1 MLPTG
6 GNPQPVLIR
15 GLYGYE
21 IEGVG
26 WENPHAIVYR
36 AQRKVD
42 GLPLLVKV
50 LRSPASADWRAGW
63 FQRDYETAQDLSL
76 DCLLKPLAFEQTD
89 QGPALV
95 YADAN
100 ASPLEEIAAE
110 APLPIET
117 ALSIGAG
124 LAEAVAA
131 VHKER
136 LVHANLN
143 PTTVWIKDRTA
154 ALISDFG
161 CARRL
166 AGEAAGHPPPCDEL
180 MDIRYIS
187 PEQTGRVQNAVDHR
201 TDIYA
206 LGIILYRLLTGT
218 LPFDGTDP
226 VHIIDG
232 HVARQPTFPAE
243 SQLPAALA
251 KVLLKAL
258 AKDPDAR
265 YLSASGLVADL
276 LECRAQWCATG
287 TIDAFEPGRYDAKA
301 MLRVSQRLYG
311 RERETAALLEKARSA
326 QGGRPAWL
334 LVKGAPGVGKST
346 LVVQIE
352 DFVRKHNG
360 RFVAGKFDQY
370 QRNVPYLALVQAF
383 QQLIGQLLGGSK
395 SELEVWRSR
404 VLEALGN
411 NARVVIEVIPE
422 MELLTGPQPPVP
434 SLPPEQERNR
444 FNRAFTKLTQAFAPR
459 DELLCV
465 FMDDLQWV
473 DETSLAL
480 LAHILADPETRNT
493 LFIGAYR
500 DKEVD
505 AGHPLDTALSEL
517 KRSGADVEVVDLNE
531 LKEPDIRQMVCDTFD
546 ISQDEAHQLAQVLH
560 RTSEGNPLFLMQ
572 FLPYLCEEGLIAYDY
587 GSGAWVWDLARIQ
600 QEALTQDILELLNK
614 RLGALHQDSRTILA
628 TAACLGSTF
637 DLAKLMVATGRSR
650 ADILRCM
657 TIGVR
662 EGLLV
667 AIEARPQ
674 ASPSER
680 HDVDSY
686 RFLHDRVQQAA
697 FDCIAGGARQ
707 EFRLHIGRRLMAAL
721 CPDDR
726 LVPQLDVLGNLNT
739 VSALITDEDECLG
752 VAQLNLVAG
761 RRARHALAYQ
771 SALGYITVGLNL
783 LGREAWHTS
792 YELTMKLH
800 SEAFECEYLTAN
812 FARADQLFTTLI
824 ANARSK
830 LEKARIY
837 RTKLLLDT
845 SEERYEQA
853 VAVGETALKL
863 LGVSYSSQPS
873 KLHLA
878 LEFMRLKLG
887 MRNRRPQDLL
897 ATKAVDDPEKAAAVR
912 ILAALIPTT
921 YLISPDLW
929 LFTTFKVVNHSLRH
943 GVSPA
948 SALGFASYGTVLGAV
963 MGDHKRGY
971 EFGRMAIELAE
982 KGNDPSILCNVL
994 HTFASFI
1001 KPSRDPLEECFPLW
1015 KRVQK
1020 LGLEVGDHQ
1029 FCNYAIISEVLA
1041 RATRGSNLQ
1050 EVLRLFDQHCP
1061 VVLQS
1066 NEPFSIDF
1074 MIMTKNFALALQGE
1088 TAAFHSLSTDTYDE
1102 AEAELRYQKSGNL
1115 FIVFYQWFQRLELAC
1130 LFGRF
1135 EDALDLSENCNTVV
1149 RRIAGT
1155 VHVPEHYFYRG
1166 LAVAVALGEEG
1177 ARFRT
1182 SRKTLRGCLHRL
1194 KVAAEN
1200 SPHNFAPHAALLEAE
1215 TARLAR
1221 QFADALKRYNRAIE
1235 LAETEGHTHIAGLAH
1250 ERAGLL
1256 CLKEGQRRLASW
1268 YIAGARAAFD
1278 KWGATAKVAWLDR
1291 EYSDLLGPAAT
1302 PLDIAASTPAR
1313 RPDHRPG
1320 ESFDIAAALQASRII
1335 ASDENAGGVLT
1346 HLMQVMRVQ
1355 MGAETAHLL
1364 VLEGGTPNLEASAT
1378 IDSGGVML
1386 FPPVPADAGPGTF
1399 SPAIVNYVL
1408 RTGDDLLL
1416 GDAAADA
1423 RFSQCGYVASR
1434 RPRSVLCSPIR
1445 HQGELLGVI
1454 YLEHTQA
1461 ARAFTGQKLEWLRV
1475 LATEVGLTV
1484 WSARLARYRDYVHR
1498 FAPAAVAK
1506 EIDSNPRSPDLA
1518 AKDCDVSILF
1528 GDLAG
1533 YTRMAEQMERS
1544 QLDELINRAFSRFV
1558 DEIHRYEG
1566 TLLEIRGDEIFVLF
1580 RDDDRARHAWKAASA
1595 ALAISRVAN
1604 SLKDELSSSCPP
1616 IILNMGI
1623 NSGIASVG
1631 MKAVDASSGARWRYG
1646 ASGTVVN
1653 IAARVRELA
1662 REGSILISADSV
1674 ARVKHCFE
1682 FKDLGEHALKNV
1694 KNSVR
1699 VYRLVGER
1707 EPLPAIRFIDGS
1719 LPDAKH

>member
-6 GNPQPVLIR
+6 AVRNPQPTLIR

-21 IEGVG
+21 IERIC
-26 WENPHAIVYR
+26 WEQPHAIVYR

-42 GLPLLVKV
+42 ALPLLVKV
-50 LRSPASADWRAGW
+50 LRNPASADWRADW
-63 FQRDYETAQDLSL
+63 FLRDYQIVQDLSL
-76 DCLLKPLAFEQTD
+76 DCLLKPQAFEQTD
-89 QGPALV
+89 QGPALI
-95 YADAN
+95 YASTN
-100 ASPLEEIAAE
+100 VSPLEEIAAA

-117 ALSIGAG
+117 ALTIGAG
-124 LAEAVAA
+124 IAEAVAA
-131 VHKER
+131 LHKER
-136 LVHANLN
+136 LVHGNLN
-143 PTTVWIKDRTA
+143 PTTVWLKDETTV
-154 ALISDFG
+154 LISDFG
-161 CARRL
+161 CARPFTGEF
-166 AGEAAGHPPPCDEL
+166 AGQKPCDEL
-180 MDIRYIS
+180 IDVRYMS
-187 PEQTGRVQNAVDHR
+187 PEQTGRVQNSLDHR

-206 LGIILYRLLTGT
+206 LGVILFRLLTGG
-218 LPFDGTDP
+218 LPFDGTDL
-226 VHIIDG
+226 VQIIDG
-232 HVARQPTFPAE
+232 HVARQPHFPTNP
-243 SQLPAALA
+243 QLPTALA

-265 YLSASGLVADL
+265 YLSATGLVVDL

-287 TIDAFEPGRYDAKA
+287 AIDGFEAGRYDAKA
-301 MLRVSQRLYG
+301 MLRVSRRLYG
-311 RERETAALLEKARSA
+311 RERETAALLDKARA
-326 QGGRPAWL
+326 ARGARPAWL

-346 LVVQIE
+346 LVAQLE
-352 DFVRKHNG
+352 DFVCRHNG

-370 QRNVPYLALVQAF
+370 KRNVPYLALIQAF

-395 SELEVWRSR
+395 SELAAWRSR

-411 NARVVIEVIPE
+411 NAQVVIDVIPE
-422 MELLTGPQPPVP
+422 MELLTGPQPHVP
-434 SLPPEQERNR
+434 SLPPDQARNR
-444 FNRAFTKLTQAFAPR
+444 FNRAFTKLTQAFAPH

-480 LAHILADPETRNT
+480 LAHILADPETRNI

-500 DKEVD
+500 DKEVN
-505 AGHPLDTALSEL
+505 AGHPLDAALNEL
-517 KRSGADVEVVDLNE
+517 KRSGADVEIVDLNE
-531 LKEPDIRQMVCDTFD
+531 LKGSDIRQMVCDTFD
-546 ISQDEAHQLAQVLH
+546 ISQDEAHELAQVLH
-560 RTSEGNPLFLMQ
+560 RTSDGNPLFLMQ

-587 GSGAWVWDLARIQ
+587 ASGTWVCDLARIQ
-600 QEALTQDILELLNK
+600 QKAVTQDILELLNK
-614 RLGALHQDSRTILA
+614 RLGALNPDTRTILA

-637 DLAKLMVATGRSR
+637 DIAKLMVGTGRSR
-650 ADILRCM
+650 ADIMQCM

-667 AIEARPQ
+667 AMEARRQ

-680 HDVDSY
+680 REVDSY
-686 RFLHDRVQQAA
+686 RFVHDRVQQAA
-697 FDCIAGGARQ
+697 FDCIAEDVRQ
-707 EFRLHIGRRLMAAL
+707 EFRLHIGRRLMAVL
-721 CPDDR
+721 HPDDR

-739 VSALITDEDECLG
+739 ASALITDEKECVG

-783 LGREAWHTS
+783 LGREAWRTN
-792 YELTMKLH
+792 YELTMRLH

-824 ANARSK
+824 ANTSSK
-830 LEKARIY
+830 LDKARIY

-863 LGVSYSSQPS
+863 LGVSYSRQPS

-878 LEFMRLKLG
+878 LEFMRLKLS
-887 MRNRRPQDLL
+887 MRSRKPQDLL
-897 ATKAVDDPEKAAAVR
+897 GAKVVDDPEKAAAVR
-912 ILAALIPTT
+912 ILATLIPTT

-929 LFTTFKVVNHSLRH
+929 LFTTFKVVNCSLRD

-963 MGDHKRGY
+963 MGDHKGGY

-1015 KRVQK
+1015 RRVQQ

-1041 RATRGSNLQ
+1041 RATRGSNLR
-1050 EVLRLFDQHCP
+1050 EVLRLFDQYCP
-1061 VVLQS
+1061 LVQQS

-1074 MIMTKNFALALQGE
+1074 LIMTKNFALALQGE
-1088 TAAFHSLSTDTYDE
+1088 TAALHSLNTDTYDE
-1102 AEAELRYQKSGNL
+1102 AEAELRYRKSGNL

-1135 EDALDLSENCNTVV
+1135 EDALELSENCKTVV

-1166 LAVAVALGEEG
+1166 LAVAVALSEEG
-1177 ARFRT
+1177 ARFRALH
-1182 SRKTLRGCLHRL
+1182 KTLRGCLKRL

-1200 SPHNFAPHAALLEAE
+1200 SPHNFSPHAVLLEAE

-1221 QFADALKRYNRAIE
+1221 RFSDALKLYNRAIE
-1235 LAETEGHTHIAGLAH
+1235 LAETEGHTHIVGLAH

-1256 CLKEGQRRLASW
+1256 CLKEEQHRLASW
-1268 YIAGARAAFD
+1268 YIAGARAAFN

-1291 EYSDLLGPAAT
+1291 EYPHLLRPTVA
-1302 PLDIAASTPAR
+1302 PLDIAPSTPAR
-1313 RPDHRPG
+1313 RLNHRPE

-1335 ASDENAGGVLT
+1335 ASGENAEGVLT
-1346 HLMQVMRVQ
+1346 HLMQVIRVQ

-1364 VLEGGTPNLEASAT
+1364 VLEGGILQLEASAT
-1378 IDSGGVML
+1378 INSGGVML
-1386 FPPVPADAGPGTF
+1386 FPSVLADAGPGTF

-1408 RTGDDLLL
+1408 HTADDLLL

-1434 RPRSVLCSPIR
+1434 RPKSVFCSPIR
-1445 HQGELLGVI
+1445 HQGEFLGVI
-1454 YLEHTQA
+1454 YLEHTQT
-1461 ARAFTGQKLEWLRV
+1461 ARAFTGQKLEWLRL

-1484 WSARLARYRDYVHR
+1484 WSARLARYRDYVQK

-1506 EIDSNPRSPDLA
+1506 EIDSNPKSPDLA

-1544 QLDELINRAFSRFV
+1544 QLDELINRAFSKFV

-1580 RDDDRARHAWKAASA
+1580 SDDDRARHVWKAASA

-1604 SLKDELSSSCPP
+1604 ALKDELSSSCPP

-1623 NSGIASVG
+1623 NSGVASVG
-1631 MKAVDASSGARWRYG
+1631 MKAVEASSGARWRYG

-1662 REGSILISADSV
+1662 RDGSILISADSV
-1674 ARVKHCFE
+1674 ARVTNRFE
-1682 FKDLGEHALKNV
+1682 FKDLGEHTLKNI
-1694 KNSVR
+1694 KNGVR
-1699 VYRLVGER
+1699 VYRLLGER
-1707 EPLPAIRFIDGS
+1707 EPLHGHQF
-1719 LPDAKH
+1719 H